1 MRGLHLVALGVLAT
15 SMGPTHAEE
24 IPVAPKPRPAN
35 YDEDKVP
42 PYSLPDPLVS
52 RAGAPVSDP
61 ETWNRVRRPEIM
73 RLFQEEMFGVA
84 PPRPEGLSFRVVS
97 VDDAALGGAAIR
109 KNIELKIARAENAP
123 RFPVTLYLPKTV
135 RPAPVFVGL
144 HLFDTSAE
152 VPRLGTSLVD
162 PGAAKFVL
170 PKERLFEEVVGR
182 GYGVASLD
190 AKEIAPDAAD
200 HFCEGVIDFYAPEGV
215 KKRAPAEWGAIGA
228 WAWALS
234 RALDYLETDADV
246 DAGRV
251 IAIGHS
257 RMGKTALWAGAQD
270 ERFAM
275 VVSNNSGCGG
285 AALSKRIF
293 GETVALINA
302 RFPHW
307 FCESFRKYND
317 REVDLPFDQH
327 MLLALI
333 APRPVY
339 VGSAAKDA
347 WADPRGE
354 FLACVAADPV
364 YRLLGVEGLVA
375 KELPPLNESVGG
387 KLGYHLRAG
396 PHALTDFDWL
406 RYVDFA
412 DRWLSR
418 GRINP
423 PGGVQ

>member
-1 MRGLHLVALGVLAT
+1 MNRFRLVALGVLTTALST
-15 SMGPTHAEE
+15 AHSEE
-24 IPVAPKPRPAN
+24 IAEKPKPRPAN

-42 PYSLPDPLVS
+42 PYSLPDPLVT

-61 ETWNRVRRPEIM
+61 ETWRRVRRPELLK
-73 RLFQEEMFGVA
+73 LFQEEMFGVA
-84 PPRPEGLSFRVVS
+84 PPRPADLSFRVVS
-97 VDDAALGGAAIR
+97 VADAALGGAAIR
-109 KNIELKIARAENAP
+109 KVIEIQVGKEESAP
-123 RFPVTLYLPKTV
+123 RFPVTLYLPKSG
-135 RPAPVFVGL
+135 RPAPVFIGL
-144 HLFDTSAE
+144 HLFDTGAD
-152 VPRLGTSLVD
+152 VPRLGTPLVD
-162 PGAAKFVL
+162 PGAASLAL
-170 PKERLFEEVVGR
+170 PGERLFEEVLER

-190 AKEIAPDAAD
+190 AKNIAPDTAD
-200 HFCEGVIDFYAPEGV
+200 HFREGVIAYHAPRG
-215 KKRAPAEWGAIGA
+215 KTKRAPAEWGAIGA

-234 RALDYLETDADV
+234 RVLDYCETDPDV
-246 DAGRV
+246 DAKRV

-257 RMGKTALWAGAQD
+257 RMGKTALWAGVQD

-307 FCESFRKYND
+307 FCENFRKYDD
-317 REVDLPFDQH
+317 REEELPLDQH
-327 MLLALI
+327 LILALI

-354 FLACVAADPV
+354 FASCVAADPV
-364 YRLLGVEGLVA
+364 YRLLGQEGLGVTDM
-375 KELPPLNESVGG
+375 PPVNESIGG
-387 KLGYHLRAG
+387 KLGYHLRVG

-412 DRWLSR
+412 DRRL
-418 GRINP
+418 GR
-423 PGGVQ
+423 